1 MPRYRAPAGL
11 AGLDLAVVARVLVK
25 HRANVSAAAK
35 ALKVSS
41 SDLRR
46 LTWSHPRLIEL
57 ALEEAHRLVDRAE
70 ARLVEAL
77 DGDHKDR
84 AQAAATYI
92 LSHFS
97 VARERGWSRHGG
109 GYDMDPPPAAAPT
122 VVIWAGD
129 SLGYR
134 PPLPAA
140 PEERMRQVSASAS
153 PALSADSAKAD
164 ARVH

>member
-1 MPRYRAPAGL
+1 MPRYRHPVGL
-11 AGLDLAVVARVLVK
+11 AGLDLGRVARVLVK

-70 ARLVEAL
+70 AKLVEAL
-77 DGDHKDR
+77 DGDHPDR
-84 AQAAATYI
+84 ALSAATYI

-109 GYDMDPPPAAAPT
+109 VDGSHDLYSRPPAAAPT
-122 VVIWAGD
+122 LVIWASEG
-129 SLGYR
+129 SAGYR
-134 PPLPAA
+134 PLAPNVPEARAA
-140 PEERMRQVSASAS
+140 FDPPDDRR
-153 PALSADSAKAD
+153 
-164 ARVH
+164 RH